1 MEVDRIFPWLGG
13 RALPESPH
21 LATGSERTVWAALR
35 SQLLPGEVLLS
46 SVRFSDARG
55 GDVEADFI
63 ILIPGLGAAVV
74 EVKGGTVSFE
84 NGQWF
89 TRSDSSQ
96 RRIHPIDQARRA
108 KHALRRSLD
117 RQPEWSHPLL
127 RSEFFLAFPLTDVD
141 GDLGPEAR
149 RELVFDRGDVDSMM
163 GRIRAELASTLNT
176 DFVPALEDVETAL
189 TLLMRTLSPTA
200 PERDGDNAGDLDTVD
215 DRFSVKRMWP
225 ALLATVVFSAGVG
238 FFATRFL
245 NVSGI
250 IVVGLQSL
258 LGTMAAWWLFTRKGR
273 SVRDLVPVIGVCALG
288 LGLGV
293 ALVGFTSPNRV
304 EPGVFNGN
312 YSPCIPTQVDVN
324 CSDLRTRVNVIGED
338 IYGLD
343 GDGDGIGCETL
354 PQPQ

>member
-1 MEVDRIFPWLGG
+1 MVGG

-21 LATGSERTVWAALR
+21 LGTGSERTVWAALR

-108 KHALRRSLD
+108 KHALRRFLD

-127 RSEFFLAFPLTDVD
+127 RTEFFLAFPLTDVD

-200 PERDGDNAGDLDTVD
+200 PERDGDNAGALNAAGN
-215 DRFSVKRMWP
+215 RFHVKGMWP
-225 ALLATVVFSAGVG
+225 ALVATVVVNAGVG
-238 FFATRFL
+238 FLATHFL
-245 NVSGI
+245 NMTGVIGI
-250 IVVGLQSL
+250 GLLSL
-258 LGTMAAWWLFTRKGR
+258 LATLTAWWFFTREDR
-273 SVRDLVPVIGVCALG
+273 SVRRLVPVVGVCALG

-293 ALVGFTSPNRV
+293 ALVGVASPARV
-304 EPGVFNGN
+304 EPGACNSN
-312 YSPCIPTQVDVN
+312 YSPCIQTRTDVN
-324 CSDLRTRVNVIGED
+324 CADLRTRVNVIGED

-343 GDGDGIGCETL
+343 RDGDGIGCETL
-354 PQPQ
+354 PPPE